1 MMDEQNKP
9 RPFSLQDQERLTE
22 AVIEPMAGEGLRT
35 IGIAYKKITIG
46 KYSHTSYVCVC
57 VCVCV
62 SIFGHLYCLCS
73 LAFGRRKSERMS

>member
-57 VCVCV
+57 VP
-62 SIFGHLYCLCS
+62 IFGHLYCLCS

>member
-1 MMDEQNKP
+1 MDEQNKP

-57 VCVCV
+57 SDLWTLMLSLFV
-62 SIFGHLYCLCS
+62 SFWEKKI
-73 LAFGRRKSERMS
+73 RKNVVIRKF